1 MDAKLKE
8 DWVKALRS
16 GGYRQGIGKLRSGDE
31 FCCLGVLCQ
40 IAGVEISPDGMGAGL
55 SGYKPLA
62 KLIGKE
68 DLSPLFLRNDG
79 HGKFAKHSFPEMADY
94 IEANL

>member
-16 GGYRQGIGKLRSGDE
+16 GEYKQGIGKLRERDE

-40 IAGVEISPDGMGAGL
+40 VAGIDISPDGMGAGT
-55 SGYKPLA
+55 SGYKPLMR
-62 KLIGKE
+62 LTGKD

-79 HGKFAKHSFPEMADY
+79 HGKFAKHTFPEIADY